1 MAEIITNLPEMLD
14 IWQKTLHWQ
23 PNIQQQEKLQ
33 KLYELI
39 IEGNRQFNLTRITE
53 PEEFWEKHLWDSLRG
68 VAPEGQFMS
77 ILNNAGSVIDIGTG
91 AGFPGLP
98 IAMIFPN
105 SQVTLL
111 DSTRK
116 KINFIDDVIN
126 NMSINNAKTLV
137 GRVEEI
143 GQEYEHREK
152 YDLAV
157 IRAVGN
163 VSICVEYALPL
174 VKKRG
179 LAIIYRG
186 TWSEEENTSLEDAV
200 ELLGGNI
207 ELIEQFKTPLSE
219 SMRHCLYLRKI
230 KNTPIHFPRDVGIP
244 KQKPLF

>member
-1 MAEIITNLPEMLD
+1 MTEIIKNLPKMLD
-14 IWQKTLHWQ
+14 IWEKTLHWQ
-23 PNIQQQEKLQ
+23 PNTLQQEKLQ

-39 IEGNRQFNLTRITE
+39 ITGNRQFNLTRITE

-77 ILNNAGSVIDIGTG
+77 LLNNGVSVIDIGTG

-186 TWSEEENTSLEDAV
+186 SWSEEENASLENAV

-207 ELIEQFKTPLSE
+207 ELIEQFTTPISE

-230 KNTPIHFPRDVGIP
+230 KNTPIHFPRGVGIP
-244 KQKPLF
+244 KQKPL

>member
-1 MAEIITNLPEMLD
+1 MTEIIKNLPKMLD
-14 IWQKTLHWQ
+14 IWEKTLHWQ
-23 PNIQQQEKLQ
+23 PNTLQQEKLQ

-39 IEGNRQFNLTRITE
+39 ITGNRQFNLTRITE

-77 ILNNAGSVIDIGTG
+77 LLNNGVSVIDIGTG

-163 VSICVEYALPL
+163 VSVCVEYALPL

-186 TWSEEENTSLEDAV
+186 SWSEEENASLENAV

-207 ELIEQFKTPLSE
+207 ELIEQFTTPISE

-230 KNTPIHFPRDVGIP
+230 KNTPIHFPRGVGIP
-244 KQKPLF
+244 KQKPL

>member
-1 MAEIITNLPEMLD
+1 MIKNLPKMLD
-14 IWQKTLHWQ
+14 IWEKTLHWQ
-23 PNIQQQEKLQ
+23 PNTLQQEKLQ

-39 IEGNRQFNLTRITE
+39 ITGNRQFNLTRITE

-77 ILNNAGSVIDIGTG
+77 LLNNGVSVIDIGTG

-186 TWSEEENTSLEDAV
+186 SWSEEENASLENAV

-207 ELIEQFKTPLSE
+207 ELIEQFTTPISE

-230 KNTPIHFPRDVGIP
+230 KNTPIHFPRGVGIP
-244 KQKPLF
+244 KQKPL

>member
-1 MAEIITNLPEMLD
+1 MTNLPELLD

-53 PEEFWEKHLWDSLRG
+53 EFWEKHLWDSLRG
-68 VAPEGQFMS
+68 VSPEGEFMS
-77 ILNNAGSVIDIGTG
+77 ILNNGASVIDIGTG

-137 GRVEEI
+137 GRVEEV
-143 GQEYEHREK
+143 GREYEHREK

-186 TWSEEENTSLEDAV
+186 TWSEEENESLENAV
-200 ELLGGNI
+200 ELLGGKV
-207 ELIEQFKTPLSE
+207 ELIEKFTTPLSE
-219 SMRHCLYLRKI
+219 SIRHCLYLRKI

-244 KQKPLF
+244 KQKPL